1 MFSATF
7 ENLWK
12 VRIHSGVRI
21 HNLVSGQMIGTY
33 HEMIGTYHRHQLEL
47 VWQPKWPTLFAPSQ
61 TLSKSVANSFTFW

>member
-47 VWQPKWPTLFAPSQ
+47 VWQPK
-61 TLSKSVANSFTFW
+61 